1 MSPNE
6 NEIFREAT
14 LRICGNLNFEFAL
27 QDCLKYLST
36 FMPADCFHLNLLD
49 KELGLLK
56 TIAIVTSDQAK
67 RVHIVIPLDDE
78 GRKIIDSHK
87 YMPSLIID
95 PVEFIPIKK
104 TVVRKTGLWEDHSAL
119 LMQLFIRNEHLGN
132 ITLFAKGTSRFSE
145 VHLRTLSMLRE
156 PFAIALSNALR
167 YDEVIR
173 LKDIMA
179 DDLKDL
185 QKRLQQPSGDIIIGS
200 DMGLR
205 RVMEMAR
212 EVAPLDSPVLLQ
224 GETGVGKEV
233 IASAIHRMS
242 RRSKGPFIQVNC
254 GAIPETL
261 IDSELFGHEK
271 GAFTGAISQKRG
283 CFERADG
290 GTIFLDEVAELH
302 MPAQVRMLR
311 VLQEKEIIRVGGSS
325 QIKVDIRII
334 AATHQDLEEMVRMGQ
349 FRADL
354 RFRLNV
360 FPIFIPPLRERK
372 EDIPAL
378 VNHFIEKKS
387 RELQM
392 PGPHKL
398 ARGSIDILKA
408 YSWPG
413 NVRELENVIER
424 ALILRR
430 GGPITFED
438 VVWSSPKRHR
448 DEEWLEKDAFLEL
461 DQANKRHIMEA
472 LKITKG
478 MVHGPNGA
486 AQLLGINPS
495 TLRHRMRKLGI
506 MAVKGNSTI
515 GYNKIDYDSAMSG

>member
-1 MSPNE
+1 MQGDLIVINPVSPSE

-27 QDCLKYLST
+27 KDCLLYLRT
-36 FMPADCFHLNLLD
+36 FMPADCFHLNILD

-56 TIAIVTSDQAK
+56 TIAIVTADEAK
-67 RVHIVIPLDDE
+67 RVNIVISLDDE
-78 GRKIIDSHK
+78 GRKIVDSHK

-104 TVVRKTGLWEDHSAL
+104 TVVRKTGLWEEHSAL

-132 ITLFAKGTSRFSE
+132 LTLFAKGANRFSE
-145 VHLRTLSMLRE
+145 EHLRILSMLRE

-179 DDLKDL
+179 DDLEEL
-185 QKRLQQPSGDIIIGS
+185 QRRVQQSAGDIIIGR
-200 DMGLR
+200 DMGLK
-205 RVMEMAR
+205 RVLEMAR
-212 EVAPLDSPVLLQ
+212 EVGPLDSPVLLQ
-224 GETGVGKEV
+224 GETGVGKEI
-233 IASAIHRMS
+233 IANAIHRMS

-271 GAFTGAISQKRG
+271 GAFTGAIARKRG

-290 GTIFLDEVAELH
+290 GTIFLDEVAELPL
-302 MPAQVRMLR
+302 PAQVRMLR
-311 VLQEKEIIRVGGSS
+311 VLQEKEIIRVGGDSRIS
-325 QIKVDIRII
+325 VNIRII
-334 AATHQDLEEMVRMGQ
+334 AATHQDLEEMVRKDL

-360 FPIFIPPLRERK
+360 FPIAIPPLRDRK
-372 EDIPAL
+372 QDIPAL
-378 VNHFIEKKS
+378 VNHCIEKKS

-392 PGPHKL
+392 PGPHRL
-398 ARGSIDILKA
+398 ARGAIDILKA

-424 ALILRR
+424 ALILNR
-430 GGPITFED
+430 GGFISFED
-438 VVWSSPKRHR
+438 LVWSIPEKKN
-448 DEEWLEKDAFLEL
+448 DDMIEKDDFPVL
-461 DQANKRHIMEA
+461 DQVNSRHIRQA

-478 MVHGPNGA
+478 KVHGPDGA
-486 AQLLGINPS
+486 AQLLGLNPS

-506 MAVKGNSTI
+506 KTGKGN
-515 GYNKIDYDSAMSG
+515 

>member
-1 MSPNE
+1 MPPSE

-14 LRICGNLNFEFAL
+14 LRICGNLNFEYAL
-27 QDCLKYLST
+27 QDCLNYLRT

-56 TIAIVTSDQAK
+56 LIAIVTAEKAK
-67 RVHIVIPLDDE
+67 RVNLVISLDDR

-87 YMPSLIID
+87 YMPSLILD
-95 PVEFIPIKK
+95 PFEFIPIKK
-104 TVVRKTGLWEDHSAL
+104 TVVKKTGLWEDHSAL
-119 LMQLFIRNEHLGN
+119 LMQLFIRDEHLGN
-132 ITLFAKGTSRFSE
+132 LTLFAKGTNRYSE
-145 VHLRTLSMLRE
+145 EHLRILSMLRE
-156 PFAIALSNALR
+156 PFSIALSNALR

-173 LKDIMA
+173 LKDILT
-179 DDLKDL
+179 DDLKAL
-185 QKRLQQPSGDIIIGS
+185 QRRLLQSTDNIIIGA
-200 DMGLR
+200 DMGLK
-205 RVMEMAR
+205 RVIEMAR
-212 EVAPLDSPVLLQ
+212 EVAPLDSPVLLH

-233 IASAIHRMS
+233 IANSIHRMS

-271 GAFTGAISQKRG
+271 GAFTGAISRKRG

-290 GTIFLDEVAELH
+290 GTIFLDEVAELPL
-302 MPAQVRMLR
+302 PAQVRMLR
-311 VLQEKEIIRVGGSS
+311 VLQEKEIIRVGGDS

-334 AATHQDLEEMVRMGQ
+334 AATHQNLEEMVRKGS

-360 FPIFIPPLRERK
+360 FPVFIPPLRDRR

-387 RELQM
+387 RELQI

-398 ARGSIDILKA
+398 ERGSMDILKA
-408 YSWPG
+408 YPWPG

-424 ALILRR
+424 ALILNR
-430 GGPITFED
+430 GGLIRFED
-438 VVWSSPKRHR
+438 VVWSGAKGIMEHEAIQPNEFQK
-448 DEEWLEKDAFLEL
+448 L
-461 DQANKRHIMEA
+461 DDVNSRHIRQA
-472 LKITKG
+472 LKMTNG
-478 MVHGPNGA
+478 RVHGPGGA
-486 AQLLGINPS
+486 AELLGLNPS
-495 TLRHRMRKLGI
+495 TLRHRMKKLGI
-506 MAVKGNSTI
+506 KAGKKSF
-515 GYNKIDYDSAMSG
+515 

>member
-1 MSPNE
+1 MIPNE

-14 LRICGNLNFEFAL
+14 LRICGTLNFEVAL
-27 QDCLKYLST
+27 QDCLVYLRT

-56 TIAIVTSDQAK
+56 TIAIVTADEAK
-67 RVHIVIPLDDE
+67 RVNIVISLDDK

-104 TVVRKTGLWEDHSAL
+104 TVVQKTGLWEDHSAL
-119 LMQLFIRNEHLGN
+119 LMQLFIRDEHLGN
-132 ITLFAKGTSRFSE
+132 LTLFAKDLNRFSE
-145 VHLRTLSMLRE
+145 EHLRILSMLRE

-185 QKRLQQPSGDIIIGS
+185 QRRLLLPAGGIIVGS
-200 DMGLR
+200 DMGLQG
-205 RVMEMAR
+205 VMEMAR

-224 GETGVGKEV
+224 GETGVGKEI
-233 IASAIHRMS
+233 IANAIHRMS
-242 RRSKGPFIQVNC
+242 RRNKGPFIQVNC

-290 GTIFLDEVAELH
+290 GTIFLDEVAELPL
-302 MPAQVRMLR
+302 PAQVRMLR
-311 VLQEKEIIRVGGSS
+311 VLQEKEIIRVGGDSL
-325 QIKVDIRII
+325 INVDIRII
-334 AATHQDLEEMVRMGQ
+334 AATHQDLEDLVRRGL

-360 FPIFIPPLRERK
+360 FPIFIPPLRDRK
-372 EDIPAL
+372 EDIPSL

-408 YSWPG
+408 YPWPG

-424 ALILRR
+424 ALILSR
-430 GGPITFED
+430 GGVINFED
-438 VVWSSPKRHR
+438 VVWSSLKKNRE
-448 DEEWLEKDAFLEL
+448 DDQIEIDNFLEL
-461 DQANKRHIMEA
+461 NQVNSRHIKQA
-472 LKITKG
+472 LKMTKG
-478 MVHGPNGA
+478 RIHGPNGA
-486 AQLLGINPS
+486 AKLLGMNPS

-506 MAVKGNSTI
+506 KAER
-515 GYNKIDYDSAMSG
+515 